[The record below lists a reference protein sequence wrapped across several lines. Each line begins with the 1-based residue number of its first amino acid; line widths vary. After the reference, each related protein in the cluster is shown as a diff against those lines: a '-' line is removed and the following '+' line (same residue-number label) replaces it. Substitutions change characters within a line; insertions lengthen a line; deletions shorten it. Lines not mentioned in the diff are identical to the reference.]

1 MPTEEFAL
9 DDFSEHSLKHL
20 LRPAIVVELSDEVY
34 GLLTVHIRDKA
45 RIIQLCRPVE
55 NGLLRA
61 HDKGGS
67 IQHGGWSYPIDDSTG
82 ECSTR
87 PLTTRS
93 KNG

>member
-55 NGLLRA
+55 KGLLRA
-61 HDKGGS
+61 RQGRL
-67 IQHGGWSYPIDDSTG
+67 DSTWG
-82 ECSTR
+82 LVIPNR
-87 PLTTRS
+87 
-93 KNG
+93 